1 MAKKMCKECKRL
13 VIGDKCPVC
22 QSTKLNETWKGRVI
36 IIDASKSEIAQKMK
50 LDSAGE
56 FALR

>member
-1 MAKKMCKECKRL
+1 MAKKMCKLCKRL
-13 VIGDKCPVC
+13 VTGDKCPVC
-22 QSTKLNETWKGRVI
+22 QSDKLNENWKGRVI
-36 IIDASKSEIAQKMK
+36 VIDASQSEIAKKMK